1 MNGIYY
7 YLIAFIVIWIL
18 AFGLKNK
25 LTNHGFEIQ
34 FPLIMWRTEKFKN
47 FIKRMANLSP
57 KFWKWF
63 MNIGIVISYIAMIYI
78 TWTLVSS
85 LSSMLETPSVSL
97 VIPGVEMPGS
107 SIYVPLGYGL
117 IALAT
122 VLIVHEFSHGILA
135 IVEKINVKSV
145 GLMLFAIL
153 PGAFMEPDEEEM
165 KEAKKSSK
173 LRIYA
178 AGSMANITLAVMAL
192 LIVSAVGSYVI
203 PSTFEEDGIEV
214 DRLVGDS
221 PASKVLKEG
230 MIIESIDNHKVHDS
244 NSYVNAVNNLKPGQ
258 NITIGTNEGDYSIIL
273 DKNPNNESKGYMG
286 IQAAKHYELNDGVAS
301 IYGDTLPWIWF
312 GVLELF
318 QWICILNLGIGLF
331 NLLPLKPLDGGH
343 MFETLLSYKL
353 PKYFYKPI
361 VNSLSLI
368 LGMIIIFSI
377 VLNSYFARFFSETPI
392 VSMVTSKFIC
402 YFNSFSIRD
411 IMILFLV
418 I

>member
-135 IVEKINVKSV
+135 IVKKINVKSV

-165 KEAKKSSK
+165 KEANKSSK

-377 VLNSYFARFFSETPI
+377 VYG
-392 VSMVTSKFIC
+392 
-402 YFNSFSIRD
+402 
-411 IMILFLV
+411 FL
-418 I
+418 

>member
-258 NITIGTNEGDYSIIL
+258 NITIGTNEGDYYIIL

-377 VLNSYFARFFSETPI
+377 VCLLY
-392 VSMVTSKFIC
+392 TS
-402 YFNSFSIRD
+402 D
-411 IMILFLV
+411 AADEL
-418 I
+418 

>member
-153 PGAFMEPDEEEM
+153 PGAFMEPDDEEM
-165 KEAKKSSK
+165 KEAKKFSK

-178 AGSMANITLAVMAL
+178 AGSMANITLAVIAL

-203 PSTFEEDGIEV
+203 PSTFEEHGIEI

-230 MIIESIDNHKVHDS
+230 MVIESIDNHKVHDS

-258 NITIGTNEGDYSIIL
+258 NITIGTNEGDYSIVL

-368 LGMIIIFSI
+368 LGMIIVFSI
-377 VLNSYFARFFSETPI
+377 VYG
-392 VSMVTSKFIC
+392 
-402 YFNSFSIRD
+402 
-411 IMILFLV
+411 FL
-418 I
+418 

>member
-18 AFGLKNK
+18 AFGLKSK

-57 KFWKWF
+57 RFWKWF
-63 MNIGIVISYIAMIYI
+63 MNVGIVISYIAMIYI
-78 TWTLVSS
+78 TWILLSS
-85 LSSMLETPSVSL
+85 LSSMLEAPSVSL
-97 VIPGVEMPGS
+97 VIPGVELPGS

-117 IALAT
+117 VALAT

-135 IVEKINVKSV
+135 VAEKINVKSV

-153 PGAFMEPDEEEM
+153 PGAFMEPDEKEM

-178 AGSMANITLAVMAL
+178 AGSMANITLAVIAL

-203 PSTFEEDGIEV
+203 PSTFEENGIEI

-230 MIIESIDNHKVHDS
+230 MIIESIDNQKVNDT

-258 NITIGTNEGDYSIIL
+258 NITIGTDEGDYSIIL
-273 DKNPNNESKGYMG
+273 DKNPNNDSKGYMG

-301 IYGDTLPWIWF
+301 VYGDTLPWIWF

-318 QWICILNLGIGLF
+318 QWIAMLNLGIGLF
-331 NLLPLKPLDGGH
+331 NLLPIKPLDGGH
-343 MFETLLSYKL
+343 MFETLLSYKI
-353 PKYFYKPI
+353 PEFFYKPV
-361 VNSLSLI
+361 VNALSLI

-377 VLNSYFARFFSETPI
+377 VYG
-392 VSMVTSKFIC
+392 
-402 YFNSFSIRD
+402 
-411 IMILFLV
+411 FL
-418 I
+418 

>member
-47 FIKRMANLSP
+47 FIKRMANRSP

-165 KEAKKSSK
+165 KEANKSSK

-286 IQAAKHYELNDGVAS
+286 VQAAKHYELNDGVAS

-377 VLNSYFARFFSETPI
+377 VYG
-392 VSMVTSKFIC
+392 
-402 YFNSFSIRD
+402 
-411 IMILFLV
+411 FL
-418 I
+418 

>member
-47 FIKRMANLSP
+47 FIKRMANRSP

-165 KEAKKSSK
+165 KEANKSSK

-377 VLNSYFARFFSETPI
+377 VYG
-392 VSMVTSKFIC
+392 
-402 YFNSFSIRD
+402 
-411 IMILFLV
+411 FL
-418 I
+418 

>member
-165 KEAKKSSK
+165 KEAKKFSK

-377 VLNSYFARFFSETPI
+377 VYG
-392 VSMVTSKFIC
+392 
-402 YFNSFSIRD
+402 
-411 IMILFLV
+411 FL
-418 I
+418 

>member
-165 KEAKKSSK
+165 KEVKKSSK

-377 VLNSYFARFFSETPI
+377 VYG
-392 VSMVTSKFIC
+392 
-402 YFNSFSIRD
+402 
-411 IMILFLV
+411 FL
-418 I
+418 

>member
-153 PGAFMEPDEEEM
+153 PGAFMESDEEEM

-377 VLNSYFARFFSETPI
+377 VYG
-392 VSMVTSKFIC
+392 
-402 YFNSFSIRD
+402 
-411 IMILFLV
+411 FL
-418 I
+418 

>member
-165 KEAKKSSK
+165 KEANKSSK

-192 LIVSAVGSYVI
+192 LIVSAVGFYVI

-377 VLNSYFARFFSETPI
+377 VYG
-392 VSMVTSKFIC
+392 
-402 YFNSFSIRD
+402 
-411 IMILFLV
+411 FL
-418 I
+418 

>member
-165 KEAKKSSK
+165 KEVKKSSK

-244 NSYVNAVNNLKPGQ
+244 NSYVNAVNDLKPGQ

-377 VLNSYFARFFSETPI
+377 VYG
-392 VSMVTSKFIC
+392 
-402 YFNSFSIRD
+402 
-411 IMILFLV
+411 FL
-418 I
+418 

>member
-258 NITIGTNEGDYSIIL
+258 NITIGTNEG
-273 DKNPNNESKGYMG
+273 
-286 IQAAKHYELNDGVAS
+286 VAS

-377 VLNSYFARFFSETPI
+377 VYG
-392 VSMVTSKFIC
+392 
-402 YFNSFSIRD
+402 
-411 IMILFLV
+411 FL
-418 I
+418 

>member
-153 PGAFMEPDEEEM
+153 PGAFMKPDEEEM

-178 AGSMANITLAVMAL
+178 AGSMANITLAVIAL

-377 VLNSYFARFFSETPI
+377 VYG
-392 VSMVTSKFIC
+392 
-402 YFNSFSIRD
+402 
-411 IMILFLV
+411 FL
-418 I
+418 

>member
-18 AFGLKNK
+18 AFGLKSK

-57 KFWKWF
+57 RFWKWF
-63 MNIGIVISYIAMIYI
+63 MNVGIVISYIAMIYI
-78 TWTLVSS
+78 TWTLLSS
-85 LSSMLETPSVSL
+85 LSSMLYAPSVSL
-97 VIPGVEMPGS
+97 VIPGVELPGS

-117 IALAT
+117 VALAT

-135 IVEKINVKSV
+135 VAEKINVKSV

-165 KEAKKSSK
+165 KEAKKPSK

-178 AGSMANITLAVMAL
+178 AGSMANITLAVIAL

-203 PSTFEEDGIEV
+203 PSTFEENGIEI

-230 MIIESIDNHKVHDS
+230 MIIESIDNQKVNDT

-273 DKNPNNESKGYMG
+273 DKNPNNDSKGYMG
-286 IQAAKHYELNDGVAS
+286 IQAAKHYELNEGVAS
-301 IYGDTLPWIWF
+301 VYGDTLPWIWF

-318 QWICILNLGIGLF
+318 QWIAMLNLGIGLF
-331 NLLPLKPLDGGH
+331 NLLPIKPLDGGH
-343 MFETLLSYKL
+343 MFETLLSYKI
-353 PKYFYKPI
+353 PEFFYKPV
-361 VNSLSLI
+361 VNALSLI

-377 VLNSYFARFFSETPI
+377 VYG
-392 VSMVTSKFIC
+392 
-402 YFNSFSIRD
+402 
-411 IMILFLV
+411 FL
-418 I
+418 

>member
-153 PGAFMEPDEEEM
+153 PGAFMEPGEEEM

-178 AGSMANITLAVMAL
+178 AGSMANITLAVIAL

-244 NSYVNAVNNLKPGQ
+244 NSYVNAVINIKPGQ

-377 VLNSYFARFFSETPI
+377 VYG
-392 VSMVTSKFIC
+392 
-402 YFNSFSIRD
+402 
-411 IMILFLV
+411 FL
-418 I
+418 